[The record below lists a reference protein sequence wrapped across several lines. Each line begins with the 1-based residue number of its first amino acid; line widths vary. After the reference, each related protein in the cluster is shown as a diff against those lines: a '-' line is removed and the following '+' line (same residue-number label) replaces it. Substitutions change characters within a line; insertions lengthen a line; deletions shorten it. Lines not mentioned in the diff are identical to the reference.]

1 MTTDPGVSGAP
12 RFDVVLRGYDR
23 RQVDEHVARLQRA
36 VARMRAD
43 LELARSQPLPVV
55 SSPSGGPP
63 GQAPPGARPRP
74 TPRPRPGGGPMPH
87 GESPDMIG
95 NFTDRMQSIL
105 QAAEEE
111 AAEIRKKARVAAR
124 AEEDKVRAQL
134 ADLVRQR
141 DALVAELTRM
151 RGQLEGMLAAPTA
164 RITLP
169 PRDGAP
175 PAGRPRD
182 TAAPGSSQQPP
193 ASSASAPAA
202 PPSAGAPRGA
212 AAPSGGQAAR
222 SGDGPGSHGPR
233 PGAPA
238 ADGAQGGSARPAQGA
253 PARSPS
259 GSSGGAPGGSAR
271 ADILQTLPPPSKI
284 VPPGDPTGAVP
295 HVAGDPRAGDRSSA
309 SSSGKP
315 AAHRLPSGGYQAVG
329 AAAGEQSG
337 SMRPTTEPEPEPS
350 ELFRPP
356 AGGREDE
363 PRTSAVPHAARS
375 GPAPAA
381 ERTTVVPTVRP
392 ADKSGPSA
400 GSDKSARKPV
410 PPDSTVKVN
419 SVRPPSGSDAGRPA
433 PPPGPGQGRSEQ
445 KNAPSDEVNDG
456 RRGERGPGVGGGS
469 DRSGRSAS
477 PSRSG

>member
-55 SSPSGGPP
+55 ASPSGGVPAPGQQGPP
-63 GQAPPGARPRP
+63 GVRPRP
-74 TPRPRPGGGPMPH
+74 TPRPRPGGPMPH

-105 QAAEEE
+105 QAAEDE
-111 AAEIRKKARVAAR
+111 AAEIRKKARLAAR

-169 PRDGAP
+169 PRDAAP
-175 PAGRPRD
+175 SAARPRD
-182 TAAPGSSQQPP
+182 TAAPAPSQPAGSHGAPHQG
-193 ASSASAPAA
+193 SASAS
-202 PPSAGAPRGA
+202 SAGAPPSSAGPRGA
-212 AAPSGGQAAR
+212 GTPSAGPATR
-222 SGDGPGSHGPR
+222 SGEGPGSQGPASR
-233 PGAPA
+233 
-238 ADGAQGGSARPAQGA
+238 SA
-253 PARSPS
+253 S
-259 GSSGGAPGGSAR
+259 GSSGGAPSDPSSSRSAR
-271 ADILQTLPPPSKI
+271 SDVQTLSPPKP

-295 HVAGDPRAGDRSSA
+295 HVAGDLRVADRGST
-309 SSSGKP
+309 SSSSKP

-329 AAAGEQSG
+329 AAVGEQSG
-337 SMRPTTEPEPEPS
+337 SLRPSAEPEPEPS
-350 ELFRPP
+350 ELFRTVPD
-356 AGGREDE
+356 REDDD
-363 PRTSAVPHAARS
+363 PKTTAVPHAIRS
-375 GPAPAA
+375 GPAPGG

-392 ADKSGPSA
+392 IDKSGPGA
-400 GSDKSARKPV
+400 GSDKSARNAV

-419 SVRPPSGSDAGRPA
+419 SVRPPSGSDPGRPA
-433 PPPGPGQGRSEQ
+433 PPPGPGQGRSDQ
-445 KNAPSDEVNDG
+445 KNPPSDEVKDG
-456 RRGERGPGVGGGS
+456 RRSERGPGGGGGS
-469 DRSGRSAS
+469 DRSGRSPSA
-477 PSRSG
+477 SRSG